1 MEFITS
7 NSDFYLAALAT
18 MAKFITLLAAFLAV
32 TGLVVCVIGLVCL
45 YRQET
50 RQSADTRNKSRIAA
64 QQKLYSSATG
74 LKKNACATT
83 QA

>member
-7 NSDFYLAALAT
+7 NSDFYLAALLT
-18 MAKFITLLAAFLAV
+18 MAKFIALLAAFFAV
-32 TGLVVCVIGLVCL
+32 TGVIVYLAGLVCL

-50 RQSADTRNKSRIAA
+50 RQSADTRNQARIAA